1 MAAKKTFYITTA
13 IPYVNAVPHIGHA
26 EEFVQCD
33 TIARYQRLMD
43 ADTWFLSGTDD
54 NALKNVLK
62 AEEEGKDVDDY
73 VNEHAKIF
81 QDLLKKLNISNNDF
95 IRTSVEKRHIEGAQK
110 LWSAFKSED
119 VEKKSYKGMY
129 CVGCEE
135 FKFEKDFLNGECP
148 EHPGKKLEEVE
159 EENYFFKLAN
169 YQKQLEDLI
178 TSDTLRI
185 IPESRKNEMLSFIRS
200 GLADLSI
207 SRSRKRVRGW
217 GVPVPNDED
226 QMMYVWVDALSNYI
240 TALGYSTD
248 EKKFQHY
255 WVNGD
260 EIVHGIGKGISRF
273 HSIYWPAFLL
283 SAGISLPKTI
293 FVHGY
298 ITVGGQKM
306 SKSIG
311 NVISPFDLV
320 EKYGVDATRYLLL
333 RHVHPFEDTDVTWE
347 KMDEWY
353 TANLV
358 NGLGNLVA
366 RVMKMAETH
375 LDVMT
380 IEDSSMSFKNTPK
393 QGFRTRIDRYR
404 LNRAL
409 DHVWDKI
416 QFEDG
421 VIQSKEPFKLI
432 KNDKEKAKKII
443 LNLVQGLRSI
453 SVMLQPFMPETA
465 REIKK
470 AIKVNKKPENLFKR
484 LD

>member
-1 MAAKKTFYITTA
+1 MAEKKTFYITTS

-33 TIARYQRLMD
+33 AIARYQRLMGM
-43 ADTWFLSGTDD
+43 DTWFLSGTDD

-62 AEEEGKDVDDY
+62 AEEVGKGVADY
-73 VNEHAKIF
+73 VNEHAEIF
-81 QDLLKKLNISNNDF
+81 QDLLKKLNISNDDF

-110 LWSAFKSED
+110 LWSAFKPED
-119 VEKKSYKGMY
+119 VEKKTYKGMY

-135 FKFEKDFLNGECP
+135 FKLEKDLLNGECP

-178 TSDTLRI
+178 VSDTLRI
-185 IPESRKNEMLSFIRS
+185 IPESRKNEMLSFIRG

-207 SRSRKRVRGW
+207 SRSRKRARGW

-248 EKKFQHY
+248 DKKFQRY

-320 EKYGVDATRYLLL
+320 EKYGIDATRYLLL

-353 TANLV
+353 NANLA

-366 RVMKMAETH
+366 RVMKMAEDN
-375 LDVMT
+375 LDEP
-380 IEDSSMSFKNTPK
+380 IEQPK
-393 QGFRTRIDRYR
+393 VSDFNLEYTE
-404 LNRAL
+404 AL
-409 DHVWDKI
+409 DGYDFQKAADYIWKKI
-416 QFEDG
+416 GELDEKITVKQ
-421 VIQSKEPFKLI
+421 PFKLV
-432 KNDKEKAKKII
+432 KEDPERAKQII
-443 LNLVQGLRSI
+443 RELLHDLYIIGRMLNPI
-453 SVMLQPFMPETA
+453 MPETNV
-465 REIKK
+465 
-470 AIKVNKKPENLFKR
+470 AIKEIVLLNKMPKTLFPRK
-484 LD
+484 D